1 MLTYWLMFLFPA
13 LVTMSRTSL
22 AAPPCHHWRASWF
35 YVWLTLTLLVGWRH
49 EVGGDWIPYLD
60 IFENTIDRPLAEVF
74 ENSKE
79 LGYMLLNWV
88 GVYLELDVHF
98 VNLCCGAIFAAG
110 LVAFCRNQPR
120 PWLSLAV
127 AMPYL
132 VIVIGMGYTRQAVA
146 LGFAMLGLVSLSRQ
160 RTLHFVLWV
169 AMATLF
175 HKSAVLL
182 IPLAVMATPRG
193 KLWSLVWVGI
203 STGVLYWLVLADS
216 VDTLKEGYLEAAMQ
230 SEGAFIRVA
239 MNLLPALL
247 LLVFRRRFVWT
258 LGERNLWVQFA
269 LLAIVTFIWLFLSSS
284 STAVDRVALYLIP
297 LQIYVFSRL
306 PDIISKG
313 RARRFWVNAVLVYYT
328 TVQFVWLFFGVHA
341 EYWLPY
347 DNVLF
352 PSF

>member
-13 LVTMSRTSL
+13 MVTLSRTSL
-22 AAPPCHHWRASWF
+22 PTPPSHRWRASWF
-35 YVWLTLTLLVGWRH
+35 YVWLALTLLVGWRH
-49 EVGGDWIPYLD
+49 EVGGDWFPYVV
-60 IFENTIDRPLAEVF
+60 IFENTQGRPLAEIF

-79 LGYMLLNWV
+79 LGYMLLNWL
-88 GVYLELDVHF
+88 GAALGYDVHF

-120 PWLSLAV
+120 PWLALAV
-127 AMPYL
+127 AIPYL

-146 LGFAMLGLVSLSRQ
+146 LGFAMLGLVALSRQ

-169 AMATLF
+169 ALATLF

-193 KLWSLVWVGI
+193 KLWSFVWVGF
-203 STGVLYWLVLADS
+203 STGLLYWLVLADS
-216 VDTLKEGYLEAAMQ
+216 VDSLKEGYLEAAMQ
-230 SEGAFIRVA
+230 SEGALIRVS

-247 LLVFRRRFVWT
+247 LLHFRRRFVWYS
-258 LGERNLWVQFA
+258 GERNLWVQFA
-269 LLAIVTFIWLFLSSS
+269 MLAIVTFVWLFFSSS

-297 LQIYVFSRL
+297 LQIYVFTRL
-306 PDIISKG
+306 PDILGHGKS
-313 RARRFWVNAVLVYYT
+313 RRFWVQAVLLYYT
-328 TVQFVWLFFGVHA
+328 TVQFVWLFFAVHA

-347 DNVLF
+347 DNVLL
-352 PSF
+352 P